1 MDQLYEQISSNPVF
15 DFGYF
20 QGNKRVWVR
29 NNEDLKE
36 VHKLLKTSDSHSGTL
51 WCDGKADHRSA
62 KRSVSDLNFSDS
74 DGENNARLPKS
85 KSKKKRTR
93 YEEKAERIED
103 TVDQLKE
110 KHGNQYTLVQYRIWA
125 ETMESGQHS
134 SVENPP
140 TGRFFKS
147 QSKTKTGSSVSANAD
162 EKCLTPSKVAQ
173 LRSTYIQ
180 QIKELHGLLEL
191 GAITNDHFV
200 KQRDCLL
207 QEMDKLSNKL

>member
-1 MDQLYEQISSNPVF
+1 MKIYRRFINQ
-15 DFGYF
+15 
-20 QGNKRVWVR
+20 
-29 NNEDLKE
+29 
-36 VHKLLKTSDSHSGTL
+36 LLKTSDNHSVTL

-74 DGENNARLPKS
+74 DGENDARLPKS
-85 KSKKKRTR
+85 KSKKKRTQ

-110 KHGNQYTLVQYRIWA
+110 KHGNQYTLIQYCIWA

-140 TGRFFKS
+140 IGRFFKS
-147 QSKTKTGSSVSANAD
+147 QSKTKTGSNVPANAD

-180 QIKELHGLLEL
+180 QIKELHDVLEL

-207 QEMDKLSNKL
+207 QEMDKLSNKQ